1 MPELLTLD
9 NGLMVV
15 KNSFNGVIDYT
26 VMKEER
32 LTDTLMHITPIFKC
46 DTYDMAL
53 DFINDYEEDN
63 D

>member
-1 MPELLTLD
+1 MPELLTLN

-15 KNSFNGVIDYT
+15 KNTFNGVTDYT

-32 LTDTLMHITPIFKC
+32 LTDTLMHITPIFGC
-46 DTYDMAL
+46 DTYDMAV

-63 D
+63 L